1 MLKLEVLPD
10 RPREVYS
17 ELRRALDGEFAIA
30 PVKQAIENATG
41 ASGFPAEVEDA
52 VAVVIESSGSTG
64 APKRVCLS
72 AEAIVASAHSSAEA
86 LGGQGQWLLALPVSY
101 IAGINVLARS
111 IVSGTEPVIQEG
123 SFDPKGFLEL
133 VDELDS
139 GPRFTSL
146 VPNQLQRLIDA
157 ARTSGPADLSRLRS
171 FNRIL
176 VGGQAIL
183 PALLEQAIELGIAV
197 TRTYGSSE
205 TCGGCVYDGVPLPD
219 TLVRLKEGKSGEIE
233 LGGPI
238 LANGYLDDPERTA
251 DRFHSEAGARWFRTG
266 DSGRLEGDILQVLGR
281 MDDVIISGGI
291 KVPLGALEQLVR
303 SLPGFEDAV
312 VVGESSERWGEVPVV
327 FTTRSGLELARLRA
341 SVEARL
347 GPEAR
352 PDRIV
357 VLESMPMLDSGKPDR
372 QALRSR

>member
-1 MLKLEVLPD
+1 MLKLEVLAD
-10 RPREVYS
+10 RPLKVYS
-17 ELRRALDGEFAIA
+17 ALQKALSGELAIA
-30 PVKQAIENATG
+30 PVKSAIEAP
-41 ASGFPAEVEDA
+41 GFPAEVEDSI
-52 VAVVIESSGSTG
+52 AVVIESSGSTG
-64 APKRVCLS
+64 RPKRVALS
-72 AEAIVASAHSSAEA
+72 AEAIAASAHSSAIA

-101 IAGINVLARS
+101 IAGINVLVRS

-123 SFDPKGFLEL
+123 NFDPRGFLEL
-133 VDELDS
+133 VDEMGS
-139 GPRFTSL
+139 EPRFTSL
-146 VPNQLQRLIDA
+146 VPNQLQRLIDT
-157 ARTSGPADLSRLRS
+157 ARATGTADLSRLRS

-176 VGGQAIL
+176 VGGQSV
-183 PALLEQAIELGIAV
+183 PSALLAEAGELGISV

-205 TCGGCVYDGVPLPD
+205 TCGGCVYDGVPLPG

-233 LGGPI
+233 LGGPT

-251 DRFHSEAGARWFRTG
+251 DRFHSEAGIRWFRTG
-266 DSGRLEGDILQVLGR
+266 DSGRLDDGLLQVLGR

-312 VVGESSERWGEVPVV
+312 VIGESSERWGEVPVV
-327 FTTRSGLELARLRA
+327 FTTRHGLDLAQLRKA
-341 SVEARL
+341 VEARL

-352 PDRIV
+352 PERIEI
-357 VLESMPMLDSGKPDR
+357 LESIPMLDSGKPDR